1 MHGFGR
7 LFNSLNDVVY
17 LFSESGR
24 PCKCHI
30 CSSWFAA
37 QAPKTGQLSTKP
49 TMIHSPLG
57 PTKLMITNSPTG
69 QLNKKTA
76 RKMPQNKHTIPAMSM
91 SLKVMRPRKTMHLMT
106 SHRLTHN
113 HRPMNPHR
121 NVHTLLYYKNALIMP
136 VSLTI
141 TVKDCSIPKTREA
154 IQLHST
160 SQEF

>member
-1 MHGFGR
+1 MLLVVCSPSAQNRAAEHQAHYDTQSTWPNKTHDHKQSNR
-7 LFNSLNDVVY
+7 PIKQKNS
-17 LFSESGR
+17 
-24 PCKCHI
+24 
-30 CSSWFAA
+30 
-37 QAPKTGQLSTKP
+37 Q
-49 TMIHSPLG
+49 
-57 PTKLMITNSPTG
+57 
-69 QLNKKTA
+69 
-76 RKMPQNKHTIPAMSM
+76 KMPQNKHTIPAMSM
-91 SLKVMRPRKTMHLMT
+91 SLKVMRLRKTMQLMT

-121 NVHTLLYYKNALIMP
+121 NVHTLLYYKNSLIMP

>member
-1 MHGFGR
+1 MGLEDCLTVWMM
-7 LFNSLNDVVY
+7 LFTCSLSLGALVNVTY
-17 LFSESGR
+17 APRGLQPKR
-24 PCKCHI
+24 PKQG
-30 CSSWFAA
+30 SW
-37 QAPKTGQLSTKP
+37 APS
-49 TMIHSPLG
+49 

-69 QLNKKTA
+69 QLNQKTA

-106 SHRLTHN
+106 SHRLTYN